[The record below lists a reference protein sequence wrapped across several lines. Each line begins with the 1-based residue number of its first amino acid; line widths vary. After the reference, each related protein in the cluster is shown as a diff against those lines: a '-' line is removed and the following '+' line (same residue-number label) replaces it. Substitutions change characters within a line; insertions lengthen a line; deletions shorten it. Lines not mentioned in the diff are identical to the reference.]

1 MEQRWTLHVENFAR
15 IKEADIEISPLMC
28 FVGDNNSGKSYMMSL
43 LWGLLCSGD
52 LIGKKINISTDTAH
66 ELNEW
71 LKRNIDKK
79 AAIDFSMQ
87 QKYVHWFNEILND
100 CKNDLV
106 EHIFNH
112 KIPIKK
118 IEISQY
124 KSSIQPQIHIHYDQK
139 QYIFRMNHGTFS
151 EVGSIGPF
159 DYGNDKN
166 SDAVFLSQM
175 NFFICWNLIC
185 KQLTDPFP
193 RTDFDIDMPVY
204 LPASRTGFMLTY
216 RQIASNAI
224 GKMFSKNRKN
234 NFSETLTL
242 PYIHFLQRLNI
253 LQKTGYPIRK
263 RKKSLIDFLTH
274 NLSKGE
280 IKLPTNENDVLYN
293 PVDMDQDIPLS
304 ITSAVVTEISPLILL
319 LEAEY
324 QIPLFVIEEPEAHL
338 HPALQKKI
346 AQFLV
351 RLVHS
356 GIPVWI
362 TTHSDT
368 IWQHFNN
375 MIKLKNHPDCK
386 KILKEFSYTK
396 DDLLGEDE
404 ITLYQFERKERETTI
419 KRLKSGKYG
428 FVVPTFNDANEKLLD
443 EILAFQGDD

>member
-43 LWGLLCSGD
+43 LWGLLCSGE
-52 LIGKKINISTDTAH
+52 LIKKHANIDTDTAR
-66 ELNEW
+66 ELTEW
-71 LKRNIDKK
+71 LKHNKDKTIVIDSSIKK
-79 AAIDFSMQ
+79 L
-87 QKYVHWFNEILND
+87 YVKWFNEILD
-100 CKNDLV
+100 ICKNDLI

-118 IEISQY
+118 IEIVQFRLS
-124 KSSIQPQIHIHYDQK
+124 KQPKIFVNYDEKHYS
-139 QYIFRMNHGTFS
+139 FRMKYGTIS
-151 EVGSIGPF
+151 EVGANSIWE
-159 DYGNDKN
+159 NNKKRN
-166 SDAVFLSQM
+166 NTNLWQINFLV
-175 NFFICWNLIC
+175 CWNLIFGR
-185 KQLTDPFP
+185 LTTSFP
-193 RTDFDIDMPVY
+193 HADFDTYAPVY

-224 GKMFSKNRKN
+224 GRIFSQNSLN
-234 NFSETLTL
+234 NFNETLTL
-242 PYIHFLQRLNI
+242 PYIHFLQRLSI
-253 LQKTGYPIRK
+253 LQKTGYKIGELR
-263 RKKSLIDFLTH
+263 KSLIDFLSH
-274 NLSKGE
+274 DLSKGKV
-280 IKLPTNENDVLYN
+280 KLPTNASDIRYN
-293 PVDMDQDIPLS
+293 PIDMDKDIPLS

-319 LEAEY
+319 LEAGY
-324 QIPLFVIEEPEAHL
+324 PIPLFVIEEPEAHL

-351 RLVHS
+351 RLMHS
-356 GIPVWI
+356 NTPVWI

-368 IWQHFNN
+368 ILQHFNN
-375 MIKLKNHPDCK
+375 MIKLKNHPDCE